1 MLFGEMI
8 GFWLVIGLVFF
19 GLRRIASGNGAQ
31 IPPVIPRTKGR
42 RA

>member
-8 GFWLVIGLVFF
+8 GFWLAIGLVFF
-19 GLRRIASGNGAQ
+19 GLRRMANGNGAR
-31 IPPVIPRTKGR
+31 IPPVIPRSNGR